1 MVASTWTMLYQ
12 FDWLTMHNKNCLCE
26 ESFDFTQNKLRD
38 EAIRFRFLTAP
49 SLRLRT
55 GFGMTICAR
64 LHRHGVYP
72 EKSKDSSHDKR

>member
-38 EAIRFRFLTAP
+38 EAIRFRFLTA
-49 SLRLRT
+49 
-55 GFGMTICAR
+55 FGMTLRAR
-64 LHRHGVYP
+64 CFAEFTLSLT
-72 EKSKDSSHDKR
+72 KCSQ